1 MWQGWSTRI
10 GVGVG
15 EGDQVKLKEEIQNIM
30 HQRDE
35 DVWDKDNTQATSNK
49 SI

>member
-1 MWQGWSTRI
+1 MGAC
-10 GVGVG
+10 VGK
-15 EGDQVKLKEEIQNIM
+15 GDQMKLKEEIQNTM

-35 DVWDKDNTQATSNK
+35 DVWDKDKTQATSNK